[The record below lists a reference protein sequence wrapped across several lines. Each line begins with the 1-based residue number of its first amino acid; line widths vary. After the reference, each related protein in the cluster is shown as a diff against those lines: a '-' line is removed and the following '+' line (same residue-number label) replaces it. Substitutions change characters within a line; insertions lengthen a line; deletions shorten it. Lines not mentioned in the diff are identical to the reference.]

1 MKVRVNPATQRI
13 QLNNAKM
20 ELNPFCEIALEQAI
34 RLKEMKFANE
44 VDYYKA
50 IVCRLL
56 QYRLNESNSG
66 TTPVLYGFRCRSEFG

>member
-1 MKVRVNPATQRI
+1 MKILVAVKRGTPIKGEWIIVVDHAAKVRVNPATQRI

-50 IVCRLL
+50 IDM
-56 QYRLNESNSG
+56 
-66 TTPVLYGFRCRSEFG
+66 

>member
-20 ELNPFCEIALEQAI
+20 ELNPYCEIALEQAI

-50 IVCRLL
+50 IDM
-56 QYRLNESNSG
+56 
-66 TTPVLYGFRCRSEFG
+66 